1 MLDPFIGFCKEG
13 NLTVEHRLPPCGV
26 QQEPT
31 SVNILVFF
39 ISQLKVQVLNLLFLT
54 SQFHYLFQLRRHKM
68 KDAEK
73 ECEDGFKL
81 EQGSG

>member
-13 NLTVEHRLPPCGV
+13 NLTVEHSLPPRGV

-31 SVNILVFF
+31 SVNILVFY
-39 ISQLKVQVLNLLFLT
+39 ICQLKVQVLNLLFLT
-54 SQFHYLFQLRRHKM
+54 SQFHYLFQHRGLKT

-73 ECEDGFKL
+73 ECEDGFKH